1 MPATV
6 SRQLG
11 AKPMA
16 RRRPS
21 HDHPSATPSFSEIAV
36 ASNADDEEQ
45 RIDAGA
51 FLLPLDVAGGFSK
64 PNAPVYR
71 VDTGGL
77 ASFVRNIVTLLVF
90 RPNLA
95 GFHRV
100 GGSPG
105 CGGHDQAPK
114 LRQSLSIIIQPASH
128 YSLVINSSKFNSTLE
143 TAVHAASCFSSLPGG
158 IFSGS
163 SDFASAGFLCKS
175 AYCSASSLL
184 RTSFSFWLGSRPR
197 QRRTA

>member
-105 CGGHDQAPK
+105 CGGHDPSSEAETIAFDHYTASEPLFPRNK
-114 LRQSLSIIIQPASH
+114 LIQ
-128 YSLVINSSKFNSTLE
+128 I
-143 TAVHAASCFSSLPGG
+143 
-158 IFSGS
+158 
-163 SDFASAGFLCKS
+163 
-175 AYCSASSLL
+175 
-184 RTSFSFWLGSRPR
+184 
-197 QRRTA
+197 Q